1 MSSSRLGER
10 KGESTAPTV
19 DDSLARSGEESEDNE
34 SLNGLQAFGSSV
46 NLGGGGGVII
56 TQSEPHPRTV
66 RERALANA
74 RLCGRGAVAGAGMF
88 AESYFL
94 FALGNIT
101 PIWAQAYPSCFPQP
115 PSFNYSAYPSCS
127 EGLVASLSYIEVV
140 GVIIGMLSFGVA
152 ADKLGRRWGSCSTAT
167 IMFVGGALTAGAY
180 GGPDNWT
187 GLFVMFAVCLFFFS
201 YGVGGEYPLAS
212 ASAAERAEAA
222 RRAGLAANPSHGV
235 LHVRGKSVVMVFAM
249 QGWGNWVNTLLIM
262 LMLLGQSCTGTTCS
276 LGSLELVWRLQYA
289 IGALFLLVLMAGRLL
304 LLKESE
310 MWKANRER
318 LRAAAE
324 EEGGAQTKVKRLAA
338 RYYWHRMIGT
348 GLGWLVWGKFSRC

>member
-1 MSSSRLGER
+1 MSSSSSSRLSGSDR
-10 KGESTAPTV
+10 TV
-19 DDSLARSGEESEDNE
+19 DDSLARSGEKSDDD
-34 SLNGLQAFGSSV
+34 SANGLQAFGSSV

-56 TQSEPHPRTV
+56 TQSEPQERST
-66 RERALANA
+66 RERALANV

-101 PIWAQAYPSCFPQP
+101 PIWEVAYPTCFPP
-115 PSFNYSAYPSCS
+115 PKNSTVDYSAYPSCNQ
-127 EGLVASLSYIEVV
+127 GLVSALTYIEVV
-140 GVIIGMLSFGVA
+140 GVIIGMLSFGFA

-180 GGPDNWT
+180 GGPNNWT
-187 GLFVMFAVCLFFFS
+187 GLFIMFAVCLFFFS

-222 RRAGLAANPSHGV
+222 RRAGLAANPNHGV
-235 LHVRGKSVVMVFAM
+235 VHVRGKSVVMVFAM

-262 LMLLGQSCTGTTCS
+262 LMLLGQSCTGAACS
-276 LGSLELVWRLQYA
+276 SGSLELIWRLQYG
-289 IGALFLLVLMAGRLL
+289 IGAVFLLVLMIGRFVY
-304 LLKESE
+304 LKESE

-318 LRAAAE
+318 KLAAE
-324 EEGGAQTKVKRLAA
+324 AEGGAQTKVKRLAA

-348 GLGWLVWGKFSRC
+348 GLGWLVWGKFYRC